1 MLHLCFLE
9 FPSNQVEL
17 IIVVVFE
24 KSSAGVQQQRLIL
37 ETLLSEQPGWFNF
50 LHFLHEL
57 ESLLSLQHDVLI
69 LQH

>member
-1 MLHLCFLE
+1 M
-9 FPSNQVEL
+9 
-17 IIVVVFE
+17 FE

-37 ETLLSEQPGWFNF
+37 ETLLSEQPDWFNF

-57 ESLLSLQHDVLI
+57 ESLLSLQHNVLI

>member
-1 MLHLCFLE
+1 M
-9 FPSNQVEL
+9 
-17 IIVVVFE
+17 FE

-57 ESLLSLQHDVLI
+57 ESLLSLQHNVLI